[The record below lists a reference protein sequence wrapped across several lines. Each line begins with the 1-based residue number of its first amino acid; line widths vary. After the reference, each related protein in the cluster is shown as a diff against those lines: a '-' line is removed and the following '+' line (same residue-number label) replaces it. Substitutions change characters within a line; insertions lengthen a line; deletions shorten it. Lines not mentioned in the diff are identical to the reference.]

1 MSEKNKEKK
10 SEKKQLLDTRNTN
23 TPIIIVFCI
32 ALLVIAVIE
41 CCIALSPDKENQE
54 QEKQKNVDL
63 ISIDLIGGSLVDQ
76 SQYNIWFSVNCNETN
91 GIISM
96 KPSVGYVLKMDI
108 TDETNV
114 QVVETINY
122 DEVNQYTYIWIV
134 ETMNKDFVGYIDV
147 EYENSTTLK
156 TASIYS
162 IFSGETIGFLERDQY
177 QEYEQAIAEKES
189 EEVTE

>member
-1 MSEKNKEKK
+1 MLKKQREKSKEKH
-10 SEKKQLLDTRNTN
+10 LLETKNSN
-23 TPIIIVFCI
+23 APIVIAFCI
-32 ALLVIAVIE
+32 LFLVIAVIE

-63 ISIDLIGGSLVDQ
+63 ISIDLIGSSLVDQ
-76 SQYNIWFSVNCNETN
+76 SQYNIWFSVNCNETD
-91 GIISM
+91 GTISM

-122 DEVNQYTYIWIV
+122 DEVNRYTYIWIV
-134 ETMNKDFVGYIDV
+134 ETMDKDFVGYIDV